1 MSLLGNTF
9 LFLSL
14 LGRAV
19 SLHKEVVRV
28 GLTVD
33 WLREL
38 FVLVAGPSSHLPGDL
53 PLAHIV
59 RGVIHPGMSILCPA
73 AKIQESLSSD
83 VGLVIRFRN
92 SNISCLE

>member
-1 MSLLGNTF
+1 M
-9 LFLSL
+9 
-14 LGRAV
+14 

-38 FVLVAGPSSHLPGDL
+38 CVFVARPSSHLPVDL

-59 RGVIHPGMSILCPA
+59 REVIHPGMSIPCPT

-92 SNISCLE
+92 SNNSCLE